1 MGSIS
6 SNSEDCH
13 YTVSSGRISL
23 VIPCAQKGTVW
34 GKVIVTVLDVTV
46 EDQHLGLLDVLTR
59 LSEGQHA

>member
-13 YTVSSGRISL
+13 YAVSSGRISL